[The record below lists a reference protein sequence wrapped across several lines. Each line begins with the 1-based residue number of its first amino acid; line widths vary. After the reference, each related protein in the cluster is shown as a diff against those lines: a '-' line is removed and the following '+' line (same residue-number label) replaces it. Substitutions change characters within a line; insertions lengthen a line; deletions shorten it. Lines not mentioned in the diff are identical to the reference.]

1 MKPWD
6 KEHPCN
12 SCFIWNLR
20 WTLVVVLDNLFSGI
34 LDLLDF
40 VLKFWSILSQELDKS
55 TSERLRL
62 QEKNMALAKELATF
76 KLWVHLHYMQI
87 NVSIFGCLSLSLSI
101 YIYTV
106 ICLLLK
112 WLYGSQSRVS
122 DLDLDEG
129 EVLKLASFGNGA
141 NNKDTVDI
149 LRKSLVMR
157 NR

>member
-1 MKPWD
+1 MKPWN

-12 SCFIWNLR
+12 RCFIWNLR
-20 WTLVVVLDNLFSGI
+20 WSLFFSGFNKFMRLYI
-34 LDLLDF
+34 ELLVNSVTGAWKINF
-40 VLKFWSILSQELDKS
+40 GMLKVARKEYVLGQRACSIQVVSAFALCANKF
-55 TSERLRL
+55 
-62 QEKNMALAKELATF
+62 
-76 KLWVHLHYMQI
+76 
-87 NVSIFGCLSLSLSI
+87 SIFGWYI
-101 YIYTV
+101 YIYIV
-106 ICLLLK
+106 YLLLK

-141 NNKDTVDI
+141 NNKDTIDI